1 MPKLKSHSGAKK
13 RFSYTAKGKL
23 AYRKAGRSHIMEHK
37 SAKRTRRMR
46 QTGYVTKTLMDQ
58 MKKLLPY
65 A

>member
-13 RFSYTAKGKL
+13 RFSSTASGKF
-23 AYRKAGRSHIMEHK
+23 AYRKVGRSHIMEHK

-46 QTGYVTKTLMDQ
+46 QTGYVSATLMDQ
-58 MKKLLPY
+58 MKRLLPY